1 MTATQAGPAA
11 LDQRA
16 AVRGDRA
23 RRPARRP
30 AVAAGPSARPPAELR
45 RVGVEAEADLA
56 AALLDERRQ
65 PIRERRSGSAQ
76 PLTLDFSAE
85 PAEKRG
91 TLPPGIV
98 IRSPVRGLTP
108 WRGPRSATWNLPKP
122 VKLTS
127 PPPLSASVIV
137 VEHGVDRVAG
147 RLLAADPLVA
157 CQLVQKLSLCHVEA
171 PPRGVEDRRAI

>member
-1 MTATQAGPAA
+1 MTATQAGPARSISA
-11 LDQRA
+11 RQWA
-16 AVRGDRA
+16 ATA
-23 RRPARRP
+23 
-30 AVAAGPSARPPAELR
+30 AAGQLGGRRLGSPGSRPVPGQLG

-56 AALLDERRQ
+56 AALFDERRE
-65 PIRERRSGSAQ
+65 PIRERSSAATQ
-76 PLTLDFSAE
+76 PPLTLVFRAE

-127 PPPLSASVIV
+127 SPL
-137 VEHGVDRVAG
+137 
-147 RLLAADPLVA
+147 L
-157 CQLVQKLSLCHVEA
+157 
-171 PPRGVEDRRAI
+171 RAR